1 MNDTKKVRRA
11 ATRNPTPG
19 WVHRNHRSRGR
30 KSLNITLPDAV
41 YERVQRLA
49 SDLQVN
55 RSRVIE
61 LALERDVFSAEQ
73 QDMLQTYLH
82 HLPRIGSNLN
92 QVARFGNT
100 YGELPNETRAVLL
113 EVDRLVQVIRR
124 LLP

>member
-1 MNDTKKVRRA
+1 M
-11 ATRNPTPG
+11 
-19 WVHRNHRSRGR
+19 
-30 KSLNITLPDAV
+30 